1 MLFYH
6 GRNISERGQKISYL
20 KEKARKYICMIFFF
34 PIKVYSVKPNKPK
47 ERN

>member
-6 GRNISERGQKISYL
+6 GGNTSERGQKISSL
-20 KEKARKYICMIFFF
+20 KEKVGKYICMS
-34 PIKVYSVKPNKPK
+34 PPHIKVYSIKHNKPK

>member
-6 GRNISERGQKISYL
+6 GGNISERGQKTSYL
-20 KEKARKYICMIFFF
+20 KEKARKYICMIFP